1 MADKGGIFSK
11 ELKKALFYKEEIGE
25 ILESNNRDDVFLE
38 YQRTIKLIDALEE
51 KLREATDEL
60 IDQDKPLTEAR
71 EYSKKSKEEL
81 KPLRHVRDELKS
93 RLEELEGRER
103 ALKEEKLM
111 RKKSK
116 IELDLAKAR
125 LEKEGEKTSSS

>member
-1 MADKGGIFSK
+1 M
-11 ELKKALFYKEEIGE
+11 
-25 ILESNNRDDVFLE
+25 
-38 YQRTIKLIDALEE
+38 IDALEE

-60 IDQDKPLTEAR
+60 IDQDKPLTKVR
-71 EYSKKSKEEL
+71 EYSQKSKEEL
-81 KPLRHVRDELKS
+81 KPLRHVRDELKT

-125 LEKEGEKTSSS
+125 LEKEGEKPQAVKLQRYTITPFTGDFTG